1 MRTLLSAIFLA
12 TLGLAA
18 ATAADVTGKWSGS
31 FTATNSDGE
40 TKDGTAVLILKQTGS
55 EITGTVGPDEGEQ
68 HTITKGRIDGD
79 KILLESADGEMIIK
93 LHLTLTG
100 DRIAGDVTANGE
112 GRSMKAKI
120 DVKRAK

>member
-31 FTATNSDGE
+31 FTATNAEGD

-68 HTITKGRIDGD
+68 HTITKGKIDGD

-93 LHLTLTG
+93 LDLTLTG

>member
-1 MRTLLSAIFLA
+1 MRTLLNAILLA

-31 FTATNSDGE
+31 FTATSAEGE
-40 TKDGTAVLILKQTGS
+40 TKEGTAVLILKQTGS

-79 KILLESADGEMIIK
+79 KIVLESADGEMIIK
-93 LHLTLTG
+93 LDLTLTG